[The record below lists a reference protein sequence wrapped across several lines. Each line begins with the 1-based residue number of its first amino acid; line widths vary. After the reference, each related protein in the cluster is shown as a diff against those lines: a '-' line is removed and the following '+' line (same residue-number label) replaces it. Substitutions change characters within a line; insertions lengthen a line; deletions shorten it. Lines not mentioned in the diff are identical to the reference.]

1 MSDENTTTVP
11 EWLRTNVVRESAT
24 RDVMLVLLGS
34 MVIALSAQLAIP
46 ILPVPITLQPVAILL
61 VGAALGSKRGAFAAI
76 LYLLE
81 GLGGLPVFAN
91 ASFGPGV
98 FAGPTAGYLFAFP
111 AAAFVA
117 GWVSERKWGRSVR
130 LTIVGMAVAL
140 ATIHLGGWSW
150 LAAVWGLGASKAFAV
165 GVSPFLLGDVVKLAI
180 AATALPLAQ
189 HFVGSR
195 PLDD

>member
-1 MSDENTTTVP
+1 MSDEKTTTVP
-11 EWLRTNVVRESAT
+11 EWLRANVVRESAT
-24 RDVMLVLLGS
+24 RDVLMVLVGS
-34 MVIALSAQLAIP
+34 AVIALSAQLALP
-46 ILPVPITLQPVAILL
+46 IRPVPVTMQPVAILL
-61 VGAALGSKRGAFAAI
+61 VGAALGSKRGAFAAV

-98 FAGPTAGYLFAFP
+98 FLGPTAGYLFAFP

-117 GWVSERKWGRSVR
+117 GWVSERAWGRSVS
-130 LTIVGMAVAL
+130 LTIVGMTLAL

-150 LAAVWGLGASKAFAV
+150 LATVWGLGASKAFAL
-165 GVSPFLLGDVVKLAI
+165 GVAPFLLGDLIKVAI

-189 HFVGSR
+189 HFVGTR
-195 PLDD
+195 PTDH